1 MDYFLDFIDSN
12 AAISQFNIDSIGR
25 RSQVESS
32 DDYNCIFEPNIPDY
46 ILIESGQE
54 DTAEKRQECEDKSQA
69 YIQIEPSLFETL
81 ATGGS
86 SNGCFE
92 EIKMLLYDHTGYN
105 ETIQLSAIPIH
116 YLDVNTRIRVQDAES
131 DISGD
136 YMVNT
141 ISIPLAV
148 NGTMSIS
155 ATRAAEK
162 L

>member
-1 MDYFLDFIDSN
+1 M
-12 AAISQFNIDSIGR
+12 
-25 RSQVESS
+25 ESS
-32 DDYNCIFEPNIPDY
+32 DDYNCVFEPVIPDY

-54 DTAEKRQECEDKSQA
+54 DTAEKRQECEEKGQA
-69 YIQIEPSLFETL
+69 YIQIESSLFETL

-92 EIKMLLYDHTGYN
+92 EVKMLLYSDTGYN
-105 ETIQLSAIPIH
+105 ETIQLSGIPLYH
-116 YLDVNTRIRVQDAES
+116 LDVNTRIKVHDAES

-136 YMVNT
+136 YVINS
-141 ISIPLAV
+141 ISIPLDI